1 MLLTIDGINEYLE
14 QYISSH
20 YEFRKNLINKILGKE
35 LIEYRRTN
43 TAHWSPVSSFFA
55 RERRT
60 ILEAQDK
67 THQGDR
73 ELYPKWL
80 IEKIALNQSAH
91 AQDYIENVN
100 HLKIIN
106 EYPVKV
112 SGVKPVR
119 TSKRT
124 PVHLEMGDK
133 CYISFGRKN
142 SFFGKYCRA
151 LPAVVEL
158 IREEGNVEYYNVL
171 IVKQNQKSGKV
182 DYYGRHLVMNTEVG
196 KTPKEAAQ
204 NIAYSQ
210 AIY

>member
-1 MLLTIDGINEYLE
+1 MLLSVNGINEQLE
-14 QYISSH
+14 QYISSN

-35 LIEYRRTN
+35 LLEYRRADATQ
-43 TAHWSPVSSFFA
+43 WSPVSNFIS
-55 RERRT
+55 RERRS
-60 ILEAQDK
+60 ILKAQEK
-67 THQGDR
+67 THEGDQ

-91 AQDYIENVN
+91 SQDYIENVN
-100 HLKIIN
+100 HLKIID
-106 EYPVKV
+106 EYPTKV

-124 PVHLEMGDK
+124 PVHLDEGDK
-133 CYISFGRKN
+133 CYISFGRKKGL
-142 SFFGKYCRA
+142 FGKYSRA
-151 LPAVVEL
+151 LPAIVES
-158 IREEGNVEYYNVL
+158 IRKEGNVEYYNIL
-171 IVKQNQKSGKV
+171 IVKLNSKSHTV
-182 DYYGRHLVMNTEVG
+182 DYFGRHLVMSTEVG